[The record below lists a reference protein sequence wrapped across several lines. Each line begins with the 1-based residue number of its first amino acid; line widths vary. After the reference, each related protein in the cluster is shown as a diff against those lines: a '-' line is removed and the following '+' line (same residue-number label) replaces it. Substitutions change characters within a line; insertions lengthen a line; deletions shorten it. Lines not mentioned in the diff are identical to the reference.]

1 MPNGK
6 PVVTPQYS
14 MNHDAIKIIAAVITT
29 ERRSA
34 DLTRIMKV
42 IRASSPKKIVV
53 VHKYSLPNVVNMIIK
68 PTGNITI
75 KIPVRIFKILPAA
88 GLFS

>member
-1 MPNGK
+1 
-6 PVVTPQYS
+6 
-14 MNHDAIKIIAAVITT
+14 MNHDAIKITAVVITT

-34 DLTRIMKV
+34 SLVRMMKV

-53 VHKYSLPNVVNMIIK
+53 VQRNLLPNSVNMIIK

-75 KIPVRIFKILPAA
+75 RIPVRIFNIKPAA
-88 GLFS
+88 ALFS